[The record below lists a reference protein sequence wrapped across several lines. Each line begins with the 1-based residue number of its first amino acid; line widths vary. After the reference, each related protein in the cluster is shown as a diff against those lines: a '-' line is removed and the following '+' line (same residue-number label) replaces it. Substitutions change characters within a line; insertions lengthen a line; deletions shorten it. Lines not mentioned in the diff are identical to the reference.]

1 LTLLAITN
9 VKPKDAWKE
18 AQAPLMGITPIMDFS
33 RDYYGKEY
41 APNTRETFRRFTMHQ
56 FVEAG
61 IAVQNP
67 DRPDRPINSPNWCYQ
82 IEPHA
87 LELIKTYG
95 NTKWKKAL
103 AAYLRDQK
111 TLTQKYAR
119 EREMLLVRVTIGED
133 QKIQLT
139 PGEHSELIKHT

>member
-1 LTLLAITN
+1 
-9 VKPKDAWKE
+9 
-18 AQAPLMGITPIMDFS
+18 MDFS
-33 RDYYGKEY
+33 RDHYGKEY
-41 APNTRETFRRFTMHQ
+41 APNSRETFRRFTMHQ

-67 DRPDRPINSPNWCYQ
+67 DQPDRPINSPNWCYQ

-95 NTKWKKAL
+95 STKWKKTL
-103 AAYLRDQK
+103 AAYLRDRK

-119 EREMLLVRVTIGED
+119 EREMLRISIRNGVSDSIRDGSLFTRNILGN
-133 QKIQLT
+133 
-139 PGEHSELIKHT
+139 